1 MPEEYPDDVAEEELT
16 ENLDEYM
23 NDPHQRMYEN
33 GDDMQNAASMPN
45 DDEEAWQILQESDTE
60 ELVLEG
66 QKITRLKR
74 FAHRPEWLWLESQ
87 GLGNLPTHVSGCSI
101 GVHETRC
108 QWQGYYGG
116 HSRGMTCQWS
126 SKVTPKKALLTAVVG
141 VLREHV
147 SNSNDKMWRRHLAC
161 AEEQLSKIS

>member
-1 MPEEYPDDVAEEELT
+1 MPGECPDDVEEEELA
-16 ENLDEYM
+16 ENREEYM
-23 NDPHQRMYEN
+23 NDPRQRMYES
-33 GDDMQNAASMPN
+33 GDSVHHE
-45 DDEEAWQILQESDTE
+45 EEAWEILQESDTE

-66 QKITRLKR
+66 QKITRMKR

-87 GLGNLPTHVSGCSI
+87 GLANLPTHIKGCSI
-101 GVHETRC
+101 GVHVTRC

-116 HSRGMTCQWS
+116 HSRNMTCQWN

-147 SNSNDKMWRRHLAC
+147 TNSNDKMWRKHLAC
-161 AEEQLSKIS
+161 AEEQLAKIS